1 MGALKV
7 PLHQK
12 GYSTYHQLTLQR
24 KVSSGLVDKL
34 DHILVSSRFIWK
46 VNRKFSDHLQ
56 HLYRRIKLANGVRAG
71 IYCSEPDLMQLP
83 EYCSIFQAQVCVV
96 RKSAEI
102 ANNAGNNIK
111 NTDICVRRQPGGSS
125 KNNLTSLYVIECPQK
140 KGCSRC
146 SGFRKVAAYTLGFYR
161 HSNCNQ
167 INFCCFSF
175 GVLLSTTEALTE
187 QLIIC

>member
-1 MGALKV
+1 MHWCYTAVVQPILIYGALVWWTAASKISYRKPLGQIQRLAVIWIMGALKV

-111 NTDICVRRQPGGSS
+111 NTDICVRR
-125 KNNLTSLYVIECPQK
+125 
-140 KGCSRC
+140 
-146 SGFRKVAAYTLGFYR
+146 
-161 HSNCNQ
+161 
-167 INFCCFSF
+167 
-175 GVLLSTTEALTE
+175 
-187 QLIIC
+187 